1 MPKSDIDYSNTIFYK
16 LTCKDSNVKDIYVG
30 HTTNFV
36 QRKYVH
42 KQNCIHEHSTNHKC
56 KLYEV
61 IRENGGWSNWQMD
74 IINVHECIDHHHAK
88 TIEKEYYTTLNVTL
102 NSIDPISKSKKL
114 LPVTKRGEHIDET
127 GFLCELCNINCIS
140 KTLLDNHNNTIDHI
154 NKKKIYDDA
163 HERSRSVTKNAD
175 IYECK
180 ICDFKCCKQSNYE
193 KHLLTRKHAANARG
207 DGKNAVF
214 ECLYCKKVYSSRN
227 GRWKHSMVC
236 KMVNPSVNQTIVNNN
251 LDETFNMNNKI
262 LDSSSSEIK
271 VLTNLVLEMVKSN
284 TEMQKQNNEIVKN
297 NVDLQKQVI
306 EACKNTTIQNTI
318 NNNSHNN
325 NNNKTFNLMFFLNEQ
340 CKDAMNMSEFVE
352 SFNLQLSDLES
363 VGNLGYVDG
372 MTKIFVDK
380 LNSMDV
386 YKRPIHCSDA
396 KREILYIKEEN
407 RWEREKPTN
416 PKLRRAVKT
425 ITFRN
430 MKLTNLWSDTY
441 PESKCNESSLNDV
454 YMKLVIQSTGGS
466 GEISDNENKII
477 RRITKEIVIE
487 KK

>member
-1 MPKSDIDYSNTIFYK
+1 METKKSQTRKKVAQVFLCKNCDY
-16 LTCKDSNVKDIYVG
+16 TCC
-30 HTTNFV
+30 
-36 QRKYVH
+36 RKYDFDKHLATV
-42 KQNCIHEHSTNHKC
+42 KHSANAI
-56 KLYEV
+56 YEF
-61 IRENGGWSNWQMD
+61 GDAGD
-74 IINVHECIDHHHAK
+74 
-88 TIEKEYYTTLNVTL
+88 
-102 NSIDPISKSKKL
+102 KK
-114 LPVTKRGEHIDET
+114 VVQV
-127 GFLCELCNINCIS
+127 FLCKNCDYTCCR
-140 KTLLDNHNNTIDHI
+140 K
-154 NKKKIYDDA
+154 YDFDKHLA
-163 HERSRSVTKNAD
+163 TVKHSANA
-175 IYECK
+175 IYEFGDAGDK
-180 ICDFKCCKQSNYE
+180 KVANYE
-193 KHLLTRKHAANARG
+193 
-207 DGKNAVF
+207 
-214 ECLYCKKVYSSRN
+214 CMQCKKVYSSRN
-227 GRWKHSMVC
+227 GLWKHAKEC
-236 KMVNPSVNQTIVNNN
+236 KIGVSDIGLTHITH
-251 LDETFNMNNKI
+251 LADETINIRNPV
-262 LDSSSSEIK
+262 DDVSSSELK
-271 VLTNLVLEMVKSN
+271 VLTNLVLEMAKNN
-284 TEMQKQNNEIVKN
+284 TEMQNQHKE
-297 NVDLQKQVI
+297 LQKQII

-318 NNNSHNN
+318 TSNSNNNNNNN

-407 RWEREKPTN
+407 RWEREKPSN

-425 ITFRN
+425 ITFQN
-430 MKLTNLWSDTY
+430 MKLANLWSDTY